1 MDLTRDEPKAA
12 QTQAE
17 EIQAYLAQ
25 LNPREKA
32 ALAIAPRILFTS
44 FDLVKSNG
52 FLAWKKKQA
61 PKTDL

>member
-1 MDLTRDEPKAA
+1 MDEPKP
-12 QTQAE
+12 TLAE
-17 EIQAYLAQ
+17 EVEAYLAQ

-52 FLAWKKKQA
+52 FLAWKKKQTQ
-61 PKTDL
+61 PK